1 MSTILWVASLLVV
14 GLAVIVLEVFVP
26 SGGLLGFVSV
36 ATILTAVIT
45 AFLQLGTA
53 AGLLVLAITVV
64 AVPAALGLAFRWFP
78 ETPLGRRVLPPPP
91 DPSDVLPDADRRRRL
106 RDLVG
111 RGGVALNELLPW
123 GTVQVGDTLAEA
135 MSESGPIA
143 AGAAIEAVGVQGM
156 ALVVRRVQNVGPL
169 AASAGRPA
177 GSAAADRPAAGPVEP
192 APGPGNDSPGP
203 RLSPTLESFDFEDLD
218 PPRA

>member
-36 ATILTAVIT
+36 ATILAAVIT
-45 AFLQLGTA
+45 AFLQLGMA

-91 DPSDVLPDADRRRRL
+91 DPADVLPDADRRRRL

-111 RGGVALNELLPW
+111 RAGVAVTELLPW
-123 GTVQVGDTLAEA
+123 GTVQVNGILVEA

-143 AGAAIEAVGVQGM
+143 AGAAVEAVGVQGM
-156 ALVVRRVQNVGPL
+156 SLVVRRTENVGPTARS
-169 AASAGRPA
+169 AARPA
-177 GSAAADRPAAGPVEP
+177 GSAADRPVAGPVVA
-192 APGPGNDSPGP
+192 APGPTNDGQGP